1 VAPDSLLAAGALGA
15 TRGVLKIPP
24 FLEGVALMSADSFFD
39 LLPFRFSFPFG
50 FSSFDFSSF
59 CFSSF
64 GSAGARLGVSFG
76 S

>member
-1 VAPDSLLAAGALGA
+1 MAPDSLLAAGALGA
-15 TRGVLKIPP
+15 TRGALKIPP
-24 FLEGVALMSADSFFD
+24 FLEGVALVSADSFFD
-39 LLPFRFSFPFG
+39 LKPFRFSF
-50 FSSFDFSSF
+50 SFDFSYFDLSSF